1 MLAIDRI
8 SVNSLARAQNDPG
21 DARVRTH
28 IRRAGG
34 GVVLEQRCGQAQT
47 YDAEPGFLPD
57 GKLTVDMDVAGYR
70 VVVGLEL
77 TEWREV
83 PPDQL
88 AMPQGRAITV
98 KEE

>member
-34 GVVLEQRCGQAQT
+34 AVLLEQRCGQAQT
-47 YDAEPGFLPD
+47 YDEEPQFLPD
-57 GKLTVDMDVAGYR
+57 GKVQ
-70 VVVGLEL
+70 VVVDVNGYVVSVTLSLADWRELPAAELEL
-77 TEWREV
+77 PR
-83 PPDQL
+83 
-88 AMPQGRAITV
+88 AAITV